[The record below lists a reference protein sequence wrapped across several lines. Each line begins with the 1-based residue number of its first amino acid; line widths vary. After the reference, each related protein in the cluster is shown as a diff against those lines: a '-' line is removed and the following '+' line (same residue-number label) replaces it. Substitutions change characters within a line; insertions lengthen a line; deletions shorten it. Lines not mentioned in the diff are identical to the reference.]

1 MIFGP
6 LTLLSIALAIHA
18 YRTGRISPWMWLIL
32 FLPGIGSGLYIVLE
46 LVPALLA
53 SRTAQKVQSGIV
65 ATVDPGRQYRALARE
80 VEIAATVHNRLRL
93 AEECIRLGRTEE
105 AAQLYEQCATGL
117 HAADPAILGGLAR
130 TRFATGDLAGAQAAL
145 DALRAENPSWRPAE
159 VALLQARVLEAQGSV
174 EQALAALR
182 ALSATYPGEEARAR
196 FADLLARSGAADAA
210 RAEWREI
217 IRRVEL
223 QGGAYRR
230 AQREWYDMA
239 RRALF

>member
-18 YRTGRISPWMWLIL
+18 YRTGRVSPWMWLIL

-46 LVPALLA
+46 LIPALLA
-53 SRTAQKVQSGIV
+53 SRSAAKLQAGIV

-93 AEECIRLGRTEE
+93 ADECLRLGRTEE
-105 AAQLYEQCATGL
+105 AAGLYEQCATGL

-130 TRFATGDLAGAQAAL
+130 TRFATGDMNGARAAL
-145 DALRAENPSWRPAE
+145 DALRSENPSWRPAD
-159 VALLQARVLEAQGSV
+159 VALLYARVLDAQGSP

-182 ALSATYPGEEARAR
+182 ALAATYPGEEARAR
-196 FADLLARSGAADAA
+196 YAELLARSGAVDEA

-223 QGGAYRR
+223 QGKTYRR
-230 AQREWYDMA
+230 AQQAWYEMA
-239 RRALF
+239 RRGIG